1 MILRF
6 IVIKHSFNAND
17 FKIKKTK
24 RFIEGKNV
32 DAYSLISPIFYDILH
47 IQNQMQLFKIKI
59 RKRVEL

>member
-6 IVIKHSFNAND
+6 IVIKHSFNANG

-32 DAYSLISPIFYDILH
+32 DAYSLISPIFL
-47 IQNQMQLFKIKI
+47 
-59 RKRVEL
+59 